1 MHDLKWSIRVVVEW
15 LAIAGLF
22 YAASLTTSLL
32 AGFVIALLLGTR
44 QHALGI
50 IGHWAMHGLI
60 PRWIMWACFVPI
72 AIDPFTYRVSH
83 TAHHNWLGLP
93 VDPEREVV
101 ERYRER
107 WGRLWLRDIVAD
119 ALFLHIDEMIDIMRL
134 LTSARAVALY
144 IVFVACL
151 YLLIGN
157 LAFLWPLGMGGLLIA
172 HRLRARCEH
181 DHLAQPGVT
190 FRHQKPPLLDRIVY
204 LPHYAWLHAEHHDSP
219 SRKVWDTP

>member
-1 MHDLKWSIRVVVEW
+1 MQNMKWSARLALEW
-15 LAIAGLF
+15 LAIASLF
-22 YAASLTTSLL
+22 FAASLTTNPAAWIL
-32 AGFVIALLLGTR
+32 IALLLGTR

-72 AIDPFTYRVSH
+72 AIDPFTYRCSH

-134 LTSARAVALY
+134 LTSARAVVLY
-144 IVFVACL
+144 VVFVACL
-151 YLLIGN
+151 YLMIGN

-181 DHLAQPGVT
+181 DHIAQPGVT
-190 FRHQKPPLLDRIVY
+190 FRHKKPPLLDRIVY